1 MELLVRSPFPIAVL
15 GTITAVV
22 AYFVVAYIGKKLI
35 ESQNKD
41 QRERYRKRQVLNTIT
56 LVLALIAIVI
66 LWARLLEH
74 AATFL
79 GLVGAG
85 LAIALKEPLL
95 AIAGR
100 LAILGGRW
108 YSVGDRIEVDNVKG
122 DVIDIGFFYTRMME
136 LGNWIGGDQA
146 SGRIVQ
152 FSNSKLFGDRVVYN
166 YTRNFKYIWDEVMLP
181 ITYASNV
188 QAAREILLKAGE
200 TYSEEFLQGAEAD
213 LEEMKGY
220 FLVPTFELKP
230 QVYIQ
235 VTSNWVQLTMRY
247 VVDPKKRRQASS
259 FIFTEVLTEVRGR
272 GDITI
277 ASQTMDIAVHEG
289 ANETSS
295 SNKDESRKEKVG
307 KRQ

>member
-1 MELLVRSPFPIAVL
+1 MELFGRLPFPIAIL
-15 GTITAVV
+15 GTVTAIV
-22 AYFVVAYIGKKLI
+22 AYFVAGYIGKKII

-41 QRERYRKRQVLNTIT
+41 HRERYRKRQVLNTVT
-56 LVLALIAIVI
+56 LVLALLVIVI

-100 LAILGGRW
+100 IAILGGRW
-108 YSVGDRIEVDNVKG
+108 YSVGDRIEVDKVKG

-152 FSNSKLFGDRVVYN
+152 FSNSKLFGDTVVYN

-188 QAAREILLKAGE
+188 QAATDILLRAGE
-200 TYSEEFLQGAEAD
+200 TYSKEFLQGAEAD
-213 LEEMKGY
+213 LEAMKDY
-220 FLVPTFELKP
+220 FLVPNFELKP
-230 QVYIQ
+230 QVYVQ

-247 VVDPKKRRQASS
+247 VVDPKKRRRANS
-259 FIFTEVLTEVRGR
+259 FIFTNVFEEVRRR

-277 ASQTMDIAVHEG
+277 ASQTMDVAVRET
-289 ANETSS
+289 NESS
-295 SNKDESRKEKVG
+295 SSDREGSRKERVG
-307 KRQ
+307 EGQ